1 MMAKKLLERQ
11 EYCPINARIIV
22 SYFHLE
28 KHARQGD
35 SVSGYL
41 FILCLEVSFL
51 LVKANHKMPGM
62 NVSQYTYLYIAY
74 ADDTTFFM
82 KNKTSIRQLME
93 TFSTFS
99 QFSCLKPNYKK
110 FENPRIGALKS
121 VKVAVFGM
129 KCDDLCKDTIRI
141 TGVHF
146 SYDKPK

>member
-1 MMAKKLLERQ
+1 MVKKLLERQ
-11 EYCPINARIIV
+11 EYCNINAGIIA

-28 KHARQGD
+28 KDARQGD
-35 SVSGYL
+35 SVSAYL

-62 NVSQYTYLYIAY
+62 NISQYTYLYIAY
-74 ADDTTFFM
+74 ADDTTFFL

-93 TFSTFS
+93 TFSTTS
-99 QFSCLKPNYKK
+99 QFSYLKPNYKK
-110 FENPRIGALKS
+110 CENSRIGALKS

-129 KCDDLCKDTIRI
+129 KCADLCKDTIRT

-146 SYDKPK
+146 SYDKPE

>member
-1 MMAKKLLERQ
+1 
-11 EYCPINARIIV
+11 
-22 SYFHLE
+22 
-28 KHARQGD
+28 
-35 SVSGYL
+35 
-41 FILCLEVSFL
+41 
-51 LVKANHKMPGM
+51 
-62 NVSQYTYLYIAY
+62 
-74 ADDTTFFM
+74 
-82 KNKTSIRQLME
+82 ME